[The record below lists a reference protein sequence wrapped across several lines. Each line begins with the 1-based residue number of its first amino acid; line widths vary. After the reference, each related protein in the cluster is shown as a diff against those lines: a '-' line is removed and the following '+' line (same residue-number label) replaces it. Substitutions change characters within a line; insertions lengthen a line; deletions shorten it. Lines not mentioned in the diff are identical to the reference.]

1 MRSRSTGLAIAAAGL
16 AVGSC
21 ACSQPTGLRVDV
33 NFGDFTGAYSL
44 EVAISALPGGF
55 KMQTPFNVSG
65 ASVTTEDF
73 DGDGSLD
80 LVAHFLGEPFPSTL
94 SFLVDTGNAASL
106 QVQAHALAF
115 DASSVIAGADAA
127 TTLTAGGR
135 GSIALDLTAR
145 NGGSVG
151 PGTRTTDLGTAS
163 ADLTIEDAFK
173 NGHLTALA
181 ACDLDNDGVDDLIL
195 GAPDADDTRGLGS
208 VGAVYVVFGGAASG
222 TTIDLSTASGEG
234 FHFFGQNGGDH
245 LGAAV
250 ACADLNNDSYADLI
264 VGAPGGTDGTGNVYA
279 VFGGSNL
286 KTNKVINLASTNQ
299 LPDVHW
305 QTGVVGANLGA
316 ALYAGDLNADHRAEI
331 LISAPGDQ
339 VVHLYTNVVATA
351 APIDVELPDHVTFSG
366 LSATAITAGDLDGDT
381 TNTGAP
387 LDLAF
392 GVPSYRAPND
402 IASSGAVYLFSD
414 VNPAGTTQY
423 GTGAGAANPPTVVM
437 VGDQMSQYG
446 TSVLAVD
453 SGGGQDLLVG
463 VPGDSSGTGSVFV
476 YDNGSTFFVAPM
488 RLSSTHQQTIS
499 GLVAGGRFGSALAS
513 SASGSAGSGGA
524 RLVVGAPQA
533 AFGNGRTQAGA
544 VYMFQGNA
552 ARSFPL
558 LDQLFGAAAQDQL
571 GTAVAGGKISPGDM
585 IGDLVAAAPYA
596 TGADTQSGVVYVRFG
611 R

>member
-1 MRSRSTGLAIAAAGL
+1 VRSRSTRLAIAAASLALGGL
-16 AVGSC
+16 
-21 ACSQPTGLRVDV
+21 ACSQPAGLRVDV
-33 NFGDFTGAYSL
+33 NFGDFTGAHSL
-44 EVAISALPGGF
+44 QVAIGALPGGF
-55 KMQTPFNVSG
+55 KPETTFNVSG

-73 DGDGSLD
+73 DGDGALD
-80 LVAHFLGEPFPSTL
+80 LVATFLGPFSSTS
-94 SFLVDTGNAASL
+94 SFLVDTGNDVGL
-106 QVQAHALAF
+106 EIQAHALAF
-115 DASSVIAGADAA
+115 DASNVIAGADA
-127 TTLTAGGR
+127 TGTLSGGGR
-135 GSIALDLTAR
+135 TSIALDLTAR

-151 PGTRTTDLGTAS
+151 PATRTTDLGTAS
-163 ADLTIEDAFK
+163 TDLAIEGAFK
-173 NGHLTALA
+173 NGHLGALA
-181 ACDLDNDGVDDLIL
+181 ACDLDHDGVDDLIL
-195 GAPDADDTRGLGS
+195 GAPDADDTRGLGG

-222 TTIDLSTASGEG
+222 PTIDLSTASGEG
-234 FHFFGQNGGDH
+234 FHFFGLNGGDH

-250 ACADLNNDSYADLI
+250 ACADLNDDSYADLI

-305 QTGVVGANLGA
+305 QTNVAGANLGA
-316 ALYAGDLNADHRAEI
+316 ALYAGDLDADHRAEI
-331 LISAPGDQ
+331 LVSAPGEQ
-339 VVHLYTNVVATA
+339 MVHLYTNVAATA

-381 TNTGAP
+381 ANTGAP

-402 IASSGAVYLFSD
+402 IVSSGAVYLFSD
-414 VNPAGTTQY
+414 VNPVGTTQY
-423 GTGAGAANPPTVVM
+423 GSGAGAANPPTVMM

-446 TSVLAVD
+446 ASVLAFD

-463 VPGDSSGTGSVFV
+463 VPGDGSGTGSVFV
-476 YDNGSTFFVAPM
+476 YDSGSTFFVAPL
-488 RLSSTHQQTIS
+488 RLSTTHQQTIS
-499 GLVAGGRFGSALAS
+499 GLAAGGRFGSALAS

-533 AFGNGRTQAGA
+533 TFGNGRTQAGA
-544 VYMFQGNA
+544 AYLFQGNA

-558 LDQLFGAAAQDQL
+558 LEQLFGAAAMDQL
-571 GTAVAGGKISPGDM
+571 GTAVAGGKLNAGDL

-596 TGADTQSGVVYVRFG
+596 TGADTQSGVVYLRFG